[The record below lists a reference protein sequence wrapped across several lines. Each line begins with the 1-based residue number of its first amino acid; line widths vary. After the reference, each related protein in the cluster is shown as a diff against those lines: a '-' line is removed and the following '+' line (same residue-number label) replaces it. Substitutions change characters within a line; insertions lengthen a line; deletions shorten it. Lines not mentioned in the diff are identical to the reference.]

1 MEDKQGEIQN
11 RYDKILQEVQQEV
24 QDAHTQT
31 KRRQQLIKKIEDKFG
46 TKILLYVAKLNYP
59 IDYNDIHMVGSM
71 LESVGETKNIDLI
84 IQSGGGAGT
93 VAEKIVEMI
102 RAYCKKQF
110 RVIVPN
116 VAKSA
121 ATMLALGADEI
132 IMGVTSELGPID
144 AQIQIIQGGVQQ
156 WISAQSFV
164 HARNRLEE
172 LTSQAITEGKPYQ
185 AYLVQLSAL
194 DSGFID
200 HCDKSMAF
208 AKDCAKK
215 FLCKYMLKDHKDAK
229 MKADAIAEDLTS
241 TSKYFTHGRT
251 INAKHIKEN
260 VPENLLKD
268 LNVKELSKES
278 DDWKLLFEL
287 YLRAELFLDM
297 DSQPQQRKGKL
308 FETSTFSMINF
319 FPA

>member
-1 MEDKQGEIQN
+1 
-11 RYDKILQEVQQEV
+11 LQEVQQEV

-31 KRRQQLIKKIEDKFG
+31 KRRQKLIKKIEDRFG

-59 IDYNDIHMVGSM
+59 IDYNDIHLVGSM
-71 LESVGETKNIDLI
+71 LESVGETDNIDLI
-84 IQSGGGAGT
+84 IQSGGGIGT

-102 RAYCKKQF
+102 RSYCKKRF

-144 AQIQIIQGGVQQ
+144 AQIQILQGGVPQM
-156 WISAQSFV
+156 ISAQSYI
-164 HARNRLEE
+164 HARKRLED
-172 LTSQAITEGKPYQ
+172 LTNQAIAEGKPYQ
-185 AYLVQLSAL
+185 AYLAQLSAL

-200 HCDKSMAF
+200 HCDKSMEF
-208 AKDCAKK
+208 AKDCARK
-215 FLCKYMLKDHKDAK
+215 FLCKYMLKDKKDAK
-229 MKADAIAEDLTS
+229 TKADSIALDLTS

-251 INAKHIKEN
+251 INATHIKEN
-260 VPENLLKD
+260 IPENLLKD
-268 LNVKELSKES
+268 LSIKELPKES

-297 DSQPQQRKGKL
+297 DPQPQQRKGKL
-308 FETSTFSMINF
+308 FETATFSMINF